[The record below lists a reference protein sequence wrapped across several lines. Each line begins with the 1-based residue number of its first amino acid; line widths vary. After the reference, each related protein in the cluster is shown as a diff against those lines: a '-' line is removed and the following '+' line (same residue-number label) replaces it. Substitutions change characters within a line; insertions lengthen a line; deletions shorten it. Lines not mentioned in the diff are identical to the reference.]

1 MWVVISFNY
10 YLIYFQIKYMEGDFY
25 INTIV
30 SSLSE
35 LTAYAISGLIID
47 RLGMKPCYLFSFS
60 VVVTGST
67 LYLFLRST
75 YANLTPIL
83 LLLTSFGICFGFNI
97 NWNSNAVL
105 FPVLYTSSTNGI
117 CSLFSRLA
125 GTLTPQLAE
134 LEQPW
139 PMVTVA
145 GLSMA
150 AGVLCL
156 FLRKI

>member
-1 MWVVISFNY
+1 MWVVVSFNY

-75 YANLTPIL
+75 YAN
-83 LLLTSFGICFGFNI
+83 
-97 NWNSNAVL
+97 
-105 FPVLYTSSTNGI
+105 
-117 CSLFSRLA
+117 
-125 GTLTPQLAE
+125 
-134 LEQPW
+134 
-139 PMVTVA
+139 
-145 GLSMA
+145 
-150 AGVLCL
+150 
-156 FLRKI
+156 